1 MEFGRDLGSLDGI
14 FSFSARFEEENGIGD
29 SGSYFL
35 DLTLEELFTNLVRH
49 ARGGEEI
56 SIEIELEDGL
66 LTVRLTDR
74 DTEPFDGN
82 ALGEVDT
89 NAPLIE
95 RQPGGLGIHLVKTM
109 ADSLEYDYDGG
120 TLVVTVTKRLED

>member
-14 FSFSARFEEENGIGD
+14 FSFAAGFEEENGIGD

-56 SIEIELEDGL
+56 SIEIELEEGI
-66 LTVRLTDR
+66 LTVRLTDS

-89 NAPLIE
+89 KAPLIE

-109 ADSLEYDYDGG
+109 ADSLDYDYDDG